1 MTNHYEALR
10 RVKRVLEHASSNY
23 QRLAPTRCT
32 ARGCAMYL
40 DISRILNGFAE
51 KVAEDMEE
59 EKEKENEE
67 R

>member
-1 MTNHYEALR
+1 MTIHYESLC
-10 RVKRVLEHASSNY
+10 RVKRVLDHASSNY

-51 KVAEDMEE
+51 KVAEDME
-59 EKEKENEE
+59 KERKKENEE